1 MLTQYFEQSIERR
14 ASDLHLIAGRSAIL
28 RIDGELE
35 KASEE
40 IISTV
45 DIEKWAREVLSDEK
59 WQYFQN
65 ERDVDFAYQLNG
77 TRFRVNLHFQNSE
90 LGVACRVI
98 NSSISSFDDLGLSET
113 VRSLT
118 NLHNGLILLT
128 GPTGSGKST
137 TLAAMI
143 DEINKNRSAH
153 ILTIEDPVEYIFQ
166 ENASII
172 EQREVGKDTPSFAKS
187 LKYAMRQDPNVIMVG
202 EMRDLETIAAA
213 LTAAETG
220 HLVLSTLHTSSA
232 AEAVERIVDVFPPH
246 QQRQI
251 LIQLASSLRAVIAQR
266 LLRKIGGGRVAACE
280 IMINNTATANLIRT
294 NKTAQINSVIQ
305 TSSKEGMITMDA
317 AITKMLK
324 EKIISDEEARKYS
337 SIKSEV

>member
-1 MLTQYFEQSIERR
+1 MLTQYFQQSIDQK

-40 IISTV
+40 IINTV

-59 WQYFQN
+59 WQHFQN
-65 ERDVDFAYQLNG
+65 ERDIDFAHQLNG
-77 TRFRVNLHFQNSE
+77 ARFRVNLHFQNKE

-98 NSSISSFDDLGLSET
+98 NNSIPSFDDLGLSEA
-113 VRSLT
+113 VQSLT
-118 NLHNGLILLT
+118 NLCNGLIILT

-143 DEINKNRSAH
+143 TEISKNRRAH

-172 EQREVGKDTPSFAKS
+172 EQREVGRDTPSFAKS

-232 AEAVERIVDVFPPH
+232 AETVERIVDVFPPH
-246 QQRQI
+246 QQKQI
-251 LIQLASSLRAVIAQR
+251 LIQLASSLRAIIAQR

-280 IMINNTATANLIRT
+280 VMLNNAAIANLIRM

-305 TSSKEGMITMDA
+305 TSLKEGMVTMDTVV
-317 AITKMLK
+317 IKMIK
-324 EKIISDEEARKYS
+324 EKMIFEEESRKYS
-337 SIKSEV
+337 SIRPDG